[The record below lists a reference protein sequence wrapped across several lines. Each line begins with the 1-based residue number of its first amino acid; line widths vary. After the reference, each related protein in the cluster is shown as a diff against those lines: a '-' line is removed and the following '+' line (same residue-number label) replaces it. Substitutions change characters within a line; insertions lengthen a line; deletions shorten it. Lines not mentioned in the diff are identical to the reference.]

1 MSLPRVLLVDDH
13 RMFLEGLCS
22 ILSRHFEV
30 VGTATNGEE
39 ALAAERQLQPDVIV
53 MDLSM
58 PVLNGMEATRKLRE
72 MNTRSKIILVTM
84 YTDPAFASEA
94 LDAGASGYVLKS
106 DAGAELVA
114 AIREVLQGQTHVSH
128 RLSLGA

>member
-39 ALAAERQLQPDVIV
+39 ALAAERQLQPRVIV

-58 PVLNGMEATRKLRE
+58 PVLNGMDATGKARE
-72 MNTRSKIILVTM
+72 RNTRCRTILVTM
-84 YTDPAFASEA
+84 DTDQAVASVA
-94 LDAGASGYVLKS
+94 LDAGTSRSSFKQHA
-106 DAGAELVA
+106 
-114 AIREVLQGQTHVSH
+114 
-128 RLSLGA
+128 

>member
-39 ALAAERQLQPDVIV
+39 ALNETTITFNPGD
-53 MDLSM
+53 
-58 PVLNGMEATRKLRE
+58 
-72 MNTRSKIILVTM
+72 
-84 YTDPAFASEA
+84 
-94 LDAGASGYVLKS
+94 GADFRPHPFLPKS
-106 DAGAELVA
+106 TPGF
-114 AIREVLQGQTHVSH
+114 
-128 RLSLGA
+128 